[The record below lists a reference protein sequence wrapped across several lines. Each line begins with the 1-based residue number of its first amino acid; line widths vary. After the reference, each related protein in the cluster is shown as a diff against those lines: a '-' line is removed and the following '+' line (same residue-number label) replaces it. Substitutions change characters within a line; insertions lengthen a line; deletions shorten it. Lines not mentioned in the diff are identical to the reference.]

1 MRYKFSWIIQ
11 TLSWDFPWR
20 KQKKILK
27 MPHSKK
33 IQQFEL
39 FLFIPVQIVVAALEE
54 SASARTASVQTAQRN
69 NWRER
74 PQKTRPGNY
83 IFFLKKWKNKLKL
96 ARAWVLETV
105 KNHHCLEKTKVNIIA
120 FQDQWKCSQMDISF
134 NLSFISLKFRIQKY
148 ISEKISF
155 WNKRKNSLKN
165 VPKNIC
171 FKTSFTQNILGSK
184 KFWFKT
190 CWSKKYESKKFKLR

>member
-1 MRYKFSWIIQ
+1 
-11 TLSWDFPWR
+11 
-20 KQKKILK
+20 
-27 MPHSKK
+27 
-33 IQQFEL
+33 
-39 FLFIPVQIVVAALEE
+39 
-54 SASARTASVQTAQRN
+54 
-69 NWRER
+69 
-74 PQKTRPGNY
+74 
-83 IFFLKKWKNKLKL
+83 
-96 ARAWVLETV
+96 
-105 KNHHCLEKTKVNIIA
+105 
-120 FQDQWKCSQMDISF
+120 MDISF

>member
-120 FQDQWKCSQMDISF
+120 FPHISVKINESEGEWRSF
-134 NLSFISLKFRIQKY
+134 YFWVHDLEFRRKLLSHGPSPIPSTCPNRPPSWIKVPP
-148 ISEKISF
+148 
-155 WNKRKNSLKN
+155 KRK
-165 VPKNIC
+165 
-171 FKTSFTQNILGSK
+171 
-184 KFWFKT
+184 
-190 CWSKKYESKKFKLR
+190 